1 MDLMTGIKA
10 TIMGIE
16 QAAKLGIDRRS
27 KLSLILEAEREA
39 EQLLKKSIEMVTGKN
54 CEVFGDLDNRFFKID
69 GSDFSINS
77 IASFIENWTQERIA
91 YAKELSADFGNNGMA
106 VFDVDKDQ
114 ILVKDAN
121 GNLVLNLN
129 PKTNQ
134 LATFQITKLTAFLSQ
149 QIFKKVLQKMK

>member
-16 QAAKLGIDRRS
+16 QAAKVGIDRRT

-77 IASFIENWTQERIA
+77 IASFIENWKQERLA
-91 YAKELSADFGNNGMA
+91 YAKELSDDFASNGIA
-106 VFDVDKDQ
+106 IFDIDKDQ
-114 ILVKDAN
+114 ILIKDKN
-121 GNLVLNLN
+121 GNLVLSLN

-134 LATFQITKLTAFLSQ
+134 LGTFQITKLTAFLSQ
-149 QIFKKVLQKMK
+149 QIFKKVLKGM